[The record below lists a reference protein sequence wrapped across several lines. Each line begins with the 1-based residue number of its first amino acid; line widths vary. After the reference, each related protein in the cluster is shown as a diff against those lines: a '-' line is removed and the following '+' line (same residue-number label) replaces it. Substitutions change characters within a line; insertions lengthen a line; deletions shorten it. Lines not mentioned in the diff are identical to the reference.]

1 MKQAAIEYPIQTQI
15 HDCHQANPCFIIVLD
30 IIQVFSYEISHRQD
44 GWFAIAHDIERVGDP
59 ESDKIPRTPLPPLR
73 LHRLKIVVRQHQLRI
88 GETRLGLD
96 GQFSRPHFDLFF
108 ASHTAVRA
116 SLGQQESRIQ
126 PATGYARNRGLRGMP
141 GGRTTWGFVE
151 VARRLEIFW

>member
-30 IIQVFSYEISHRQD
+30 IIQVFSHEISRRQD

-59 ESDKIPRTPLPPLR
+59 ESDKIPRTPLPSLR
-73 LHRLKIVVRQHQLRI
+73 LHGLEIVVRQHQLRI
-88 GETRLGLD
+88 GETGLGLD

-108 ASHTAVRA
+108 ASHTVRA
-116 SLGQQESRIQ
+116 SL
-126 PATGYARNRGLRGMP
+126 
-141 GGRTTWGFVE
+141 WGHRKAE
-151 VARRLEIFW
+151 